1 MIKKFAVISKG
12 LGMPMKGIE
21 VSVLA
26 EGEKLQV
33 KRCRTNLLPYPFT
46 QLKPWMEADNALNRN
61 FVLIDYFY
69 RKKKIMYSI
78 RE

>member
-1 MIKKFAVISKG
+1 
-12 LGMPMKGIE
+12 LGGRGE
-21 VSVLA
+21 VTGE
-26 EGEKLQV
+26 EGVEL
-33 KRCRTNLLPYPFT
+33 TYLPYPFT